1 MNPETD
7 PYTARYAMAGAKI
20 GFNNATNVEDAPS
33 SAKLVGRE
41 WIKDIP

>member
-1 MNPETD
+1 MNPED
-7 PYTARYAMAGAKI
+7 GSVYSARRGQRENGI
-20 GFNNATNVEDAPS
+20 QSATNVEDAPS